1 MAMATSTI
9 IGLLSAAASAAAAAK
24 SSSGSKSGGT
34 TTDDSGSSP
43 ELTAAINSMM
53 ARQKSQDPLF
63 QALTNLGVNLLPN
76 SAYKKYPGRTYG
88 ELFPTG
94 DTTVKANVPGAVDGS
109 PRRIPSP
116 DAVPVPGKAVPRVPV
131 PLPDPTMP
139 DSRYPKRGDPGYEWP
154 M

>member
-9 IGLLSAAASAAAAAK
+9 LGLLGLGIGGASALKK
-24 SSSGSKSGGT
+24 SSGT
-34 TTDDSGSSP
+34 DTTESDTTGSSP

-94 DTTVKANVPGAVDGS
+94 DTTVKANVPGATDGS

-139 DSRYPKRGDPGYEWP
+139 DTRYPKRGDPGYEWP